1 QAIVDELYIPVEEI
15 QLGGGSVHECEA
27 KVRLWLRKE
36 SSTPFDLARGP
47 LVRVKLLRLS
57 EQEHVLLTTMH
68 HIVSDGWWMEIIA
81 REFSR
86 LYEAH
91 RNREEAKLPELPV
104 QYADYAIWQRE
115 WLQGEVLEQQIG
127 YWRKQLQGV
136 EALELPLDRPR
147 PALMSQ
153 HG

>member
-1 QAIVDELYIPVEEI
+1 LWFLDQLQPGSGAYNLWFGVRMSGELNRDGVHWAIQEIVKRHEILRTSFVIKDGNPLQAIVDELYIPVEEI

-68 HIVSDGWWMEIIA
+68 HIVSDGWSMEIIA

-91 RNREEAKLPELPV
+91 RNR
-104 QYADYAIWQRE
+104 
-115 WLQGEVLEQQIG
+115 
-127 YWRKQLQGV
+127 
-136 EALELPLDRPR
+136 
-147 PALMSQ
+147 
-153 HG
+153 